1 MNIGIHNTLG
11 LMLRKMRKQRKLS
24 QDQLATISGL
34 HINTIYLLEKGLN
47 EPKLSTFFFI
57 AKAFDL
63 TPMELMKM
71 LTKEY
76 YNE

>member
-1 MNIGIHNTLG
+1 
-11 LMLRKMRKQRKLS
+11 MLRKMRKQRKLS